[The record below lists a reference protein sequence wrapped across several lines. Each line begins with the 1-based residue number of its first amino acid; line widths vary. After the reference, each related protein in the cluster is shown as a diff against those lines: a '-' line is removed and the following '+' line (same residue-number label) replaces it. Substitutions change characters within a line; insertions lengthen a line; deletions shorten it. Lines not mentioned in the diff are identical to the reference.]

1 MVEELKSMSGGL
13 KKGMTLVEL
22 LVVLVILASVAV
34 SVAVSTSGMFERT
47 RVDRTM
53 AQGEAM
59 RDALEAHD
67 GLSIV
72 SDLGTSYFRAIQTA
86 MTNTVD
92 GTDTA
97 LLNLL
102 FDYRH
107 PREITVEVEGSD
119 PITSTVEKEVS
130 AHQTLTCTN
139 TYATYLSGIVTN
151 ATLRTKML
159 DKWFGG
165 ASAAPQLGGGW
176 RGPYCTA
183 KVLDSGRIL
192 RDAFGGAWR
201 FSTNTVSRSAFAFS
215 LLSLGRDREEG
226 GEDWPDEDRLFDV
239 RSPADTTLTV
249 TGVPSDGATAQSL
262 HVFYFEPEVAF
273 TANAVL
279 EEETGIRA
287 VARGSSTLSCSLGD
301 ADLSGEYAITP
312 GSRLLFA
319 VAADAESGDKAY
331 VAPPR
336 TVLVR
341 PGANQLNLSLI
352 EVN

>member
-1 MVEELKSMSGGL
+1 MRMKSKS
-13 KKGMTLVEL
+13 GMTLVEL

-34 SVAVSTSGMFERT
+34 SVVVSSSGLLERT
-47 RVDRTM
+47 RVERTT

-59 RDALEAHD
+59 RDALEAHE

-107 PREITVEVEGSD
+107 PREITVETAGSE
-119 PITSTVEKEVS
+119 PVTSTVVKEV
-130 AHQTLTCTN
+130 AAYQTTSFTN
-139 TYATYLSGIVTN
+139 TYATLLSGVVTN
-151 ATLRTKML
+151 AALRTAMI
-159 DKWFGG
+159 DRWFGG
-165 ASAAPQLGGGW
+165 SSATPQLGAGW
-176 RGPYCTA
+176 RGPYCAA
-183 KVLDSGRIL
+183 KVMDTDRLL

-201 FSTNTVSRSAFAFS
+201 FSTNATSRSTFAFS
-215 LLSLGRDREEG
+215 LASLGRDREEG
-226 GEDWPDEDRLFDV
+226 GEDWPDEDRLFGV
-239 RSPADTTLTV
+239 RPPCDTTLTV
-249 TGVPSDGATAQSL
+249 TGVLPNGATAQSL

-273 TANAVL
+273 TANAVR
-279 EEETGIRA
+279 EESVGLRA
-287 VARGSSTLSCSLGD
+287 VVKGAPALSCSLGD
-301 ADLSGEYAITP
+301 ADVNGEYAISP

-319 VAADAESGDKAY
+319 VALDSDVNAKAY

-341 PGANQLNLSLI
+341 PGANQLDLPLA
-352 EVN
+352 EVQ

>member
-1 MVEELKSMSGGL
+1 MSGGL

-34 SVAVSTSGMFERT
+34 SVAVSSSGMLERT
-47 RVDRTM
+47 RVDRTT

-72 SDLGTSYFRAIQTA
+72 SDLGISYFRAIQTA
-86 MTNTVD
+86 ITNTVD

-107 PREITVEVEGSD
+107 PREITVEVEGAEPAPD
-119 PITSTVEKEVS
+119 TIIKEV
-130 AHQTLTCTN
+130 APYQTLTFTN
-139 TYATYLSGIVTN
+139 TYATLLSGIVTN
-151 ATLRTKML
+151 STLRTKML

-165 ASAAPQLGGGW
+165 TAAAPQLGGGW
-176 RGPYCTA
+176 RGPYCAA
-183 KVLDSGRIL
+183 KVLDSDRIL

-201 FSTNTVSRSAFAFS
+201 FSTNTASRSAFAFS
-215 LLSLGRDREEG
+215 LMSLGRDHAEG
-226 GEDWPDEDRLFDV
+226 GTDWPDEDRLFGV

-249 TGVPSDGATAQSL
+249 TGILPDGATAQSL

-279 EEETGIRA
+279 EEDVQIRT
-287 VARGSSTLSCSLGD
+287 VAKSAAALSCSLGD
-301 ADLSGEYAITP
+301 ADINGEYAITP
-312 GSRLLFA
+312 GARLLFA
-319 VAADAESGDKAY
+319 VAVDAESGDKAY

>member
-1 MVEELKSMSGGL
+1 MKSKS
-13 KKGMTLVEL
+13 GMTLVEL

-34 SVAVSTSGMFERT
+34 SVAVSSSGMFERT
-47 RVDRTM
+47 RVDRTT

-59 RDALEAHD
+59 RDALETHD

-72 SDLGTSYFRAIQTA
+72 SDLGISYFRAIQTA
-86 MTNTVD
+86 ITNTVD

-107 PREITVEVEGSD
+107 PREITVEVEGAEPASD
-119 PITSTVEKEVS
+119 TIIKEV
-130 AHQTLTCTN
+130 AAYQTLTFTN
-139 TYATYLSGIVTN
+139 TYATLLSGIVTN

-165 ASAAPQLGGGW
+165 TAAAPRLGGGW
-176 RGPYCTA
+176 RGPYCAA
-183 KVLDSGRIL
+183 KVLDSDRVI

-201 FSTNTVSRSAFAFS
+201 FSTNTASRSAFAFS
-215 LLSLGRDREEG
+215 LMSLGRDRAEG
-226 GEDWPDEDRLFDV
+226 GADWPDEDRLIDV
-239 RSPADTTLTV
+239 RSPAETTLTV
-249 TGVPSDGATAQSL
+249 TGVPPDGAAAQSL
-262 HVFYFEPEVAF
+262 HVFYFEPEVTF

-279 EEETGIRA
+279 EEDVGLRA
-287 VARGSSTLSCSLGD
+287 VVRGSSTLSCALGD
-301 ADLSGEYAITP
+301 TDLNGEYAITP

-319 VAADAESGDKAY
+319 VAVDSESGDKAY

-341 PGANQLNLSLI
+341 PGANLLNLSLI

>member
-1 MVEELKSMSGGL
+1 MKSKS
-13 KKGMTLVEL
+13 GMTLVEL

-34 SVAVSTSGMFERT
+34 SVAVSSSGMFERT
-47 RVDRTM
+47 RVDRTT

-59 RDALEAHD
+59 RDAFEAHD

-86 MTNTVD
+86 ITNTVD

-107 PREITVEVEGSD
+107 PREITVDVEGAD
-119 PITSTVEKEVS
+119 PITSTVEKEV
-130 AHQTLTCTN
+130 AAYHTLTCTN
-139 TYATYLSGIVTN
+139 TYAMLLSAIVTN

-165 ASAAPQLGGGW
+165 AAAAPQLGGGW

-183 KVLDSGRIL
+183 KVMDSDRIL

-201 FSTNTVSRSAFAFS
+201 FSTNNVSRSAFAFS
-215 LLSLGRDREEG
+215 LMSLGRDRAEG
-226 GEDWPDEDRLFDV
+226 GADWPDEDRLIDV
-239 RSPADTTLTV
+239 RSPTETTLTV
-249 TGVPSDGATAQSL
+249 TGVPPDGAAAQSL
-262 HVFYFEPEVAF
+262 HVFYFEPEVTF

-279 EEETGIRA
+279 EEDVGLRA
-287 VARGSSTLSCSLGD
+287 VVRGSSTLSCALGD
-301 ADLSGEYAITP
+301 TDLNGEYAITP

-319 VAADAESGDKAY
+319 VAVDSESGDKAY

-336 TVLVR
+336 MILVQ
-341 PGANQLNLSLI
+341 PGANLLNLSLI

>member
-1 MVEELKSMSGGL
+1 MKSKS
-13 KKGMTLVEL
+13 GMTLVEL

-47 RVDRTM
+47 RVDSTM

-59 RDALEAHD
+59 RNALEAHD

-72 SDLGTSYFRAIQTA
+72 SDLGIGYLRAIQTA
-86 MTNTVD
+86 ITNTVD

-107 PREITVEVEGSD
+107 PHEIMLDVEGSE
-119 PITSTVEKEVS
+119 PITSTVEKEV
-130 AHQTLTCTN
+130 AAYRTLTCTN
-139 TYATYLSGIVTN
+139 TYAALLSGIVTN
-151 ATLRTKML
+151 ATLRTRML
-159 DKWFGG
+159 DRWFGG
-165 ASAAPQLGGGW
+165 IAAAPQLGGGW

-183 KVLDSGRIL
+183 KVLDSDRVI

-201 FSTNTVSRSAFAFS
+201 FSTNAASRSTFAFS
-215 LLSLGRDREEG
+215 LMSLGRDRAEG
-226 GEDWPDEDRLFDV
+226 GADWPDEDRPFGV
-239 RSPADTTLTV
+239 RSAVDTTLAV
-249 TGVPSDGATAQSL
+249 TGVPPDGATAQSM
-262 HVFYFEPEVAF
+262 HVFYFEPDVAF
-273 TANAVL
+273 TASAVL
-279 EEETGIRA
+279 EEEVQLRA
-287 VARGSSTLSCSLGD
+287 VVKSAVALSCSLGGD
-301 ADLSGEYAITP
+301 DINGEYAITP

-319 VAADAESGDKAY
+319 VAVDAESGDKAY

-336 TVLVR
+336 MILVR
-341 PGANQLNLSLI
+341 PGANQLDLSLI

>member
-1 MVEELKSMSGGL
+1 MKSKS
-13 KKGMTLVEL
+13 GMTLVEL

-34 SVAVSTSGMFERT
+34 SVAVSSSGMFERT
-47 RVDRTM
+47 RVDRTT
-53 AQGEAM
+53 AQGEAL

-72 SDLGTSYFRAIQTA
+72 SDLGISYFCAIQTA

-107 PREITVEVEGSD
+107 PREITVEVEGAEPVTD
-119 PITSTVEKEVS
+119 TIIKEV
-130 AHQTLTCTN
+130 AAYQTRAFTN
-139 TYATYLSGIVTN
+139 TYATLLSGIVTN

-165 ASAAPQLGGGW
+165 TAAAPQLGGGW
-176 RGPYCTA
+176 RGPYCAA
-183 KVLDSGRIL
+183 KVLDSDRIL

-201 FSTNTVSRSAFAFS
+201 FSTNNVSRSAFAFS
-215 LLSLGRDREEG
+215 LMSLGRNRAEG
-226 GEDWPDEDRLFDV
+226 GADWPDEDRLIDV
-239 RSPADTTLTV
+239 RSPAETTLAV
-249 TGVPSDGATAQSL
+249 TGVPPDGAAAQSL
-262 HVFYFEPEVAF
+262 HVFYFEPEVTF

-279 EEETGIRA
+279 EEDVGLRA
-287 VARGSSTLSCSLGD
+287 VFRGSSTLSCALGD
-301 ADLSGEYAITP
+301 TDLNGEYAITP

-319 VAADAESGDKAY
+319 VAVDSESGDKAY

-336 TVLVR
+336 MILVR

>member
-1 MVEELKSMSGGL
+1 MKSKS
-13 KKGMTLVEL
+13 GMTLVEL

-34 SVAVSTSGMFERT
+34 SVAVSSSGMFERT
-47 RVDRTM
+47 RVDRTA
-53 AQGEAM
+53 AQGEVL

-72 SDLGTSYFRAIQTA
+72 SDLGISYFRAIQTA
-86 MTNTVD
+86 ITNTVD

-107 PREITVEVEGSD
+107 PREITVEVEGAEPASD
-119 PITSTVEKEVS
+119 TIIKEV
-130 AHQTLTCTN
+130 AAYRTLTCTN
-139 TYATYLSGIVTN
+139 TYAAFLSGIVTN
-151 ATLRTKML
+151 ATLRAKML

-183 KVLDSGRIL
+183 KVMDSDRIL

-201 FSTNTVSRSAFAFS
+201 FSTNGVSRSAFAFS
-215 LLSLGRDREEG
+215 LMSLGRDRAESG
-226 GEDWPDEDRLFDV
+226 TDWPDEDRLFDV
-239 RSPADTTLTV
+239 RSPADTTLTA
-249 TGVPSDGATAQSL
+249 TGIPPDGATAQSL
-262 HVFYFEPEVAF
+262 HVFYFEPEVTF

-279 EEETGIRA
+279 EEDVGLRA
-287 VARGSSTLSCSLGD
+287 VVRGSSTLSCALGD
-301 ADLSGEYAITP
+301 TDLNGEYAITP
-312 GSRLLFA
+312 GARLLFA
-319 VAADAESGDKAY
+319 VAVDSESGDKAY
-331 VAPPR
+331 IAPPR

-341 PGANQLNLSLI
+341 PGANLLNLSLI

>member
-1 MVEELKSMSGGL
+1 MKSKS
-13 KKGMTLVEL
+13 GMTLVEL

-72 SDLGTSYFRAIQTA
+72 SDLGISYLRAIQTA
-86 MTNTVD
+86 ITNTVD

-107 PREITVEVEGSD
+107 PHEITVAVEGSD
-119 PITSTVEKEVS
+119 PITSTVEKEV
-130 AHQTLTCTN
+130 AAYRTQTCTN
-139 TYATYLSGIVTN
+139 TYAALLSGIVTN
-151 ATLRTKML
+151 ATLRTKIL

-183 KVLDSGRIL
+183 KVLDSDRVI

-201 FSTNTVSRSAFAFS
+201 FSTNAASRNAFAFS
-215 LLSLGRDREEG
+215 LMSLGRDRAEG
-226 GEDWPDEDRLFDV
+226 GADWPDEDRPFGV
-239 RSPADTTLTV
+239 RSAVDTTLAV
-249 TGVPSDGATAQSL
+249 TGVPPEGATAQSM

-273 TANAVL
+273 TASAVL
-279 EEETGIRA
+279 EEEVQIRA
-287 VARGSSTLSCSLGD
+287 VAKSAVALSCSLGGD
-301 ADLSGEYAITP
+301 DINGEHVITP

-319 VAADAESGDKAY
+319 VAMDAESGDKAY

-336 TVLVR
+336 VILVR
-341 PGANQLNLSLI
+341 PGANQLDLSLI

>member
-1 MVEELKSMSGGL
+1 MSLKSKS
-13 KKGMTLVEL
+13 GMTLVEL

-34 SVAVSTSGMFERT
+34 SVAVSSSGMFERT
-47 RVDRTM
+47 RVDRTA
-53 AQGEAM
+53 AQGEVL

-72 SDLGTSYFRAIQTA
+72 SDLGISYFRAIQTA
-86 MTNTVD
+86 ITNTVD

-107 PREITVEVEGSD
+107 PREITVDVEGAD
-119 PITSTVEKEVS
+119 PITSMVEKEVAS
-130 AHQTLTCTN
+130 YQTLTCTN
-139 TYATYLSGIVTN
+139 TYATLLSGIVTN
-151 ATLRTKML
+151 ATLRTRML

-176 RGPYCTA
+176 RGPYCIT
-183 KVLDSGRIL
+183 KVLDSDRIP
-192 RDAFGGAWR
+192 RDAFGGAWC
-201 FSTNTVSRSAFAFS
+201 FSTNSVSRSAFAFS
-215 LLSLGRDREEG
+215 LMSLGRDRVEG
-226 GEDWPDEDRLFDV
+226 GADWPDEDRRFDV

-249 TGVPSDGATAQSL
+249 TGVPPDGATAQSL

-273 TANAVL
+273 TPSAVL
-279 EEETGIRA
+279 EEDVGLR
-287 VARGSSTLSCSLGD
+287 VVVRGSSTLSCALGD
-301 ADLSGEYAITP
+301 TDLNGEYAITP

-319 VAADAESGDKAY
+319 VAVDAESGDKAY

>member
-1 MVEELKSMSGGL
+1 MSGEL

-34 SVAVSTSGMFERT
+34 SVAVSSSGMFERT
-47 RVDRTM
+47 RVDRTT
-53 AQGEAM
+53 AQGEAL

-107 PREITVEVEGSD
+107 PREITVEVEGAEPASD
-119 PITSTVEKEVS
+119 TIIKEV
-130 AHQTLTCTN
+130 AAYQTLTFTN
-139 TYATYLSGIVTN
+139 TYATLLSGIVTN

-165 ASAAPQLGGGW
+165 TAAAPRLGGGW
-176 RGPYCTA
+176 RGPYCAA
-183 KVLDSGRIL
+183 KVLDSDRVI

-201 FSTNTVSRSAFAFS
+201 FSTNTASRSAFAFS
-215 LLSLGRDREEG
+215 LMSLGRDHAEG
-226 GEDWPDEDRLFDV
+226 GTDWPDEDRLIDV
-239 RSPADTTLTV
+239 RSPAETTLTV
-249 TGVPSDGATAQSL
+249 TGVPPDGAAAQSL
-262 HVFYFEPEVAF
+262 HVFYFEPEVTF

-279 EEETGIRA
+279 EEDVGLRA
-287 VARGSSTLSCSLGD
+287 VVRGSSTLSCALGD
-301 ADLSGEYAITP
+301 TDLNGEYAITP

-319 VAADAESGDKAY
+319 VAVDSESGDKAY

-336 TVLVR
+336 MILVR
-341 PGANQLNLSLI
+341 PGANLLNLSLI

>member
-1 MVEELKSMSGGL
+1 MKSKS
-13 KKGMTLVEL
+13 GMTLVEL

-34 SVAVSTSGMFERT
+34 SVAVSSSGMFERT
-47 RVDRTM
+47 RVDRTT
-53 AQGEAM
+53 AQGEAL

-107 PREITVEVEGSD
+107 PREITVEVEGAE
-119 PITSTVEKEVS
+119 PVTGTIIKEV
-130 AHQTLTCTN
+130 AAYQTRAFTN
-139 TYATYLSGIVTN
+139 TYATLLSGIVTN

-159 DKWFGG
+159 DRWFGG
-165 ASAAPQLGGGW
+165 ASASPQLGGGW

-183 KVLDSGRIL
+183 KVMDSDRIL
-192 RDAFGGAWR
+192 RDAFGGAWH
-201 FSTNTVSRSAFAFS
+201 FSTNNVSRSAFAFS
-215 LLSLGRDREEG
+215 LMSLGRDRAEG
-226 GEDWPDEDRLFDV
+226 GADWPDEDLLIDV
-239 RSPADTTLTV
+239 RSPTETTLTV
-249 TGVPSDGATAQSL
+249 TGVPPDGATAQSL

-279 EEETGIRA
+279 EEDVGLRA
-287 VARGSSTLSCSLGD
+287 VVRGSSTLSCALGD
-301 ADLSGEYAITP
+301 TDLNGEYAITP

-319 VAADAESGDKAY
+319 VAVDSESGDKAY

-336 TVLVR
+336 MILVR